1 MGHLPNL
8 PTGVGKF
15 DVLEFIEFF
24 NLPAQKP
31 QNRVASWEVPEFIEK
46 LNLPT
51 GKKLKGSPPPKYIPL

>member
-15 DVLEFIEFF
+15 DVLEIIEFF

-31 QNRVASWEVPEFIEK
+31 QNRVGK
-46 LNLPT
+46 LEST
-51 GKKLKGSPPPKYIPL
+51 